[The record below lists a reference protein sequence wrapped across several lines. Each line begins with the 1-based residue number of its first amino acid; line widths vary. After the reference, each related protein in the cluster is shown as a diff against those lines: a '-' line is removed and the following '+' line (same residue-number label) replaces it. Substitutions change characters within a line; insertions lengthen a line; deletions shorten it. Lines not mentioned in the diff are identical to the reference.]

1 MTVIYINFSMEEM
14 IISFINILKFKK
26 FKTKPFFFIYSMIMY
41 YFNYLRKFILNN
53 IVKDEIRVNQ
63 MGELN
68 KWLKFV

>member
-1 MTVIYINFSMEEM
+1 
-14 IISFINILKFKK
+14 
-26 FKTKPFFFIYSMIMY
+26 MIMY

-53 IVKDEIRVNQ
+53 IVKDEIRVKQ

>member
-1 MTVIYINFSMEEM
+1 
-14 IISFINILKFKK
+14 
-26 FKTKPFFFIYSMIMY
+26 MY

-68 KWLKFV
+68 KWLKFVWIVYVNETCCVLFIVVLWRPDLELPSRIIVSNI

>member
-1 MTVIYINFSMEEM
+1 
-14 IISFINILKFKK
+14 
-26 FKTKPFFFIYSMIMY
+26 MIMY